1 MKSLLICLALVT
13 ALVRPLAAQPF
24 LSDAPG
30 PIPTGSGLVGMTF
43 RDVENAIFGRSQA
56 TTIFR
61 TRAVANA
68 IAREAAVLC
77 GQMADDSLPHP
88 RGWPAGTRVSAAAQ
102 DTARQLLCAP
112 DPDCFAAPW
121 IVAELRGGAAGMEGD
136 AASRLV
142 RALRGLFVEPMVTQD
157 GRGRRV
163 VGTRWLEAM
172 SAYDAYLE
180 EAPDAVLAD
189 PPGVLTAIGIALAR
203 MVDVGVE
210 ASGR

>member
-1 MKSLLICLALVT
+1 MKSLVIGLALAL

-30 PIPTGSGLVGMTF
+30 PIPTGSGLVGMAF
-43 RDVENAIFGRSQA
+43 RDVENAIFGRSDN

-61 TRAVANA
+61 TRGVANA
-68 IAREAAVLC
+68 IGRQAAILC
-77 GQMADDSLPHP
+77 GQMGEDSLPHP
-88 RGWPAGTRVSAAAQ
+88 RGLPAAMRVSAAAQ

-121 IVAELRGGAAGMEGD
+121 IVAELRGGAAGMDGD

-157 GRGRRV
+157 ERGRRI
-163 VGTRWLEAM
+163 VGTRWLAAM
-172 SAYDAYLE
+172 RAYDEYLE
-180 EAPDAVLAD
+180 EAPEAVLAD